1 MICVGR
7 DKDCMHK
14 QVGFMHM
21 VLEGTPS
28 LVNAPRERNNAEYL
42 SAVAVHANHVRP
54 GSGA

>member
-1 MICVGR
+1 
-7 DKDCMHK
+7 MHK